1 MESPAKY
8 PQEVKIL
15 GSYFKRIPH
24 FSLLRR
30 LCRKSEVKVWLVGG
44 FLRDAVLR
52 KNKEF
57 TDFDFCLEGDAEKFA
72 QSFAALVGSKVITL
86 DDGMGSFRVVVSH
99 AGRNISFDFSRLRA
113 RDLPEDL
120 RSRDF
125 SINTLVLPLFERR
138 PAVYDY
144 CGAVKDIQRG
154 VLRLM
159 GKRVL
164 ADDPLRILRGFYFF
178 AAYGFSLSRPVLR
191 LMAAHK
197 RLLSRVSKERISE
210 ELYKIFACQDS
221 YKAVK
226 PMADAGVLEVIL
238 PELSSTKKVGQG
250 AYHHLDVFDHSLET
264 LRMFERLRER
274 ELKSQ
279 VCRQYLA
286 ARLAGFRTR
295 AQLIKLA
302 CLLHDIGKPAAKKR
316 KGKKTIFHMH
326 EKIGAAMAAQISRR
340 LRLSGPEKNMLGR
353 LIFWHL
359 RPGYLADQKK
369 PTRRAVY
376 RFFRDTG
383 FDGVAVIMLSLSD
396 WRATRGPL
404 TDFKKR
410 RTHERVMLGLI
421 KEYFAAQK
429 RRPLPALLNGYV
441 VMEKF
446 NLTPSPLVG
455 KILRRVREEQAL
467 GRVRTFEQALCL
479 AKKIMDGKRHE
490 QT

>member
-1 MESPAKY
+1 M
-8 PQEVKIL
+8 
-15 GSYFKRIPH
+15 
-24 FSLLRR
+24 
-30 LCRKSEVKVWLVGG
+30 
-44 FLRDAVLR
+44 RDAVL
-52 KNKEF
+52 KKSKDF
-57 TDFDFCLEGDAEKFA
+57 TDFDFCLDADAEKFA
-72 QSFAALVGSKVITL
+72 QSFAAAVGAKVITL
-86 DDGMGSFRVVVSH
+86 DDGAGSFRVVVLW

-113 RDLPEDL
+113 PDLVSDL
-120 RSRDF
+120 GSRDF
-125 SINTLVLPLFERR
+125 SINTLVSPLFEPR

-144 CGAVKDIQRG
+144 CGALKDIQRG

-159 GKRVL
+159 GKHVL
-164 ADDPLRILRGFYFF
+164 RDDPLRILRGFYFF
-178 AAYGFSLSRPVLR
+178 TAYGFSLPRAVLEQ
-191 LMAAHK
+191 MAAHK

-226 PMADAGVLEVIL
+226 LAADSGVLEELL
-238 PELSSTKKVGQG
+238 PELSRTKKVGQG
-250 AYHHLDVFDHSLET
+250 AYHHLDVFDHSLEA
-264 LRMFERLRER
+264 LRMFERLIAREF
-274 ELKSQ
+274 KGQ
-279 VCRQYLA
+279 ACRQYLA
-286 ARLAGFRTR
+286 GRLAGSRTI

-302 CLLHDIGKPAAKKR
+302 CLMHDIGKPAAKKR

-340 LRLSGPEKNMLGR
+340 LKLSLAEKNMLGR

-383 FDGVAVIMLSLSD
+383 SDGVAVIMLSLSD

-410 RTHERVMLGLI
+410 SIHERVMLGLI

-429 RRPLPALLNGYV
+429 RKVLPALLNGYV

-455 KILRRVREEQAL
+455 KILRKVREEQAL
-467 GRVRTFEQALCL
+467 GRVRTLPQALCL
-479 AKKIMDGKRHE
+479 AKKIMDRRGHE